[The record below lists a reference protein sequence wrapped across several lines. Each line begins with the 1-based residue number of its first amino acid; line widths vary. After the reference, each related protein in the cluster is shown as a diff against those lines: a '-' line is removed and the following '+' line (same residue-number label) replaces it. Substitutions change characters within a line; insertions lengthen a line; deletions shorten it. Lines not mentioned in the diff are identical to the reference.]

1 MIIFYM
7 RQKGKEIVM
16 KQSVIKKSI
25 ITLMILVISFV
36 GLSLTMNGAV
46 LLGGFTFGNKTVYN
60 TELLAGNAEN
70 FELQENGSFYSNTA
84 DPWFNAY
91 IENGVRTIVLD
102 IEEVSDTCNAQV
114 FYYNNENPLNQEHSV
129 WASLDEGK
137 TYIQIPTGNY
147 NLFRLD
153 LADQEGVSIKINSVS
168 FYKHRCFSAV
178 FWIAYFIILI
188 YLYSVY
194 VFIKNYRNIHNKI
207 GDYNFYKSV
216 LAFAIMASCIIVYG
230 ATIISGHQY
239 VYYDIGG
246 GDGPESYIPLFSS
259 YVYKLRE
266 HTLAEWT
273 WNNGLGTSMSAF
285 WGFIANPCTM
295 IVIAFGALFG
305 MSTINTMVLVVQL
318 LNIFIVGIL
327 CYKYLSYFDGKN
339 KSKAIASYIAAFSGY
354 MTLYAQHYVHS
365 EFAIYIF
372 ITLILVEEILRQD
385 KFSVSNVWLAIDCAL
400 LFICTVYLGYM
411 IGLFTGVYT
420 IFRLMQKY
428 TKTQIKVVFVK
439 LGQILGAAITGVI
452 IAMPFVLAVVNELL
466 FNSDRVNSGNGGLL
480 SSVISLLTIPY
491 HKEAF
496 VTIFFRL
503 LSSNLQGAGND
514 FWGQTDSYACDYY
527 AAPELFF
534 SVFILSF
541 GVVYFATLWSRHKD
555 TKQRVLRVSAGILV
569 IFVIFNRLGSALFN
583 ALVAP
588 FGRYTYLLMP
598 LFAIVALVSID
609 ELEERKKSVRNS
621 YILAGIVTVTA
632 IVCELLFVKNNDKPA
647 YISFLAI
654 IDILL
659 VFIMIVVVCIKSHK
673 FDKFVAG
680 AFAILIFV
688 NVTADSYVTV
698 DKRIFCSFSKDITNQ
713 DDYATQDALEFIK
726 NYDDSMYRVE
736 KNYYDVIYY
745 HDAYLQN
752 YRGVS
757 TYNSTLNANVKEFY
771 NLYCNPAI
779 NFYWKDSFWYSYMNV
794 TNDIVQDSILGVKYI
809 LSNSASYDDSQ
820 FEKIYSNDE
829 VSVYKNRAIDSFGIF
844 YENVISKNEI
854 LNIGY
859 ADRVAALSQAVVLEE
874 EDAVNASNVVAYS
887 YLEKLLDEKEADY
900 KVIEQ
905 DTTETE
911 ILINDVN
918 KDDSAKSYLEFT
930 TNMTYDNHMII
941 YFDNGNGYETLNPY
955 YYRGDNELNQQARIA
970 LPFGTQK
977 IKFESSVEDVDISD
991 MHIYVT
997 DKPYVPNT
1005 AGINID
1011 MINDSHL
1018 NGTIDTERSGY
1029 LFLPIPFEKGWTI
1042 NIDGEQADVLQADS
1056 GFMAIFLDSGFHNID
1071 IKYSFPGQK
1080 YGIICSIFGGTV
1092 IIIECVYLFKRKR
1105 RYHG

>member
-1 MIIFYM
+1 MNILFKI
-7 RQKGKEIVM
+7 QKGKQIKM
-16 KQSVIKKSI
+16 KQSIVKKSI
-25 ITLMILVISFV
+25 ITLIVLIISFS
-36 GLSLTMNGAV
+36 GLSLIMNGTV
-46 LLGGFTFGNKTVYN
+46 VFGGFTWGSKTVYD
-60 TELLAGNAEN
+60 TGLLSNNAVN
-70 FELQENGSFYSNTA
+70 FDLQENGSFYSETA
-84 DPWFNAY
+84 DPWFDINF
-91 IENGVRTIVLD
+91 ENGVKTIVLD
-102 IEEVSDTCNAQV
+102 IEDVSETCNAQI
-114 FYYNNENPLNQEHSV
+114 FYYNNEKPLSLEHSV
-129 WASLDEGK
+129 WTTLNEGK
-137 TYIQIPTGNY
+137 TYVQIPSGEY
-147 NLFRLD
+147 CFFRLD
-153 LADQEGVSIKINSVS
+153 LTDQENVSIKINSIS
-168 FYKHRCFSAV
+168 FYKHRCLSAV
-178 FWIAYFIILI
+178 FWIAYLIILI
-188 YLYSVY
+188 YVY
-194 VFIKNYRNIHNKI
+194 GVYAFAKNYKNIYNKI

-216 LAFAIMASCIIVYG
+216 LAFAIAASCIIVYG
-230 ATIISGHQY
+230 AIVISGHQY

-259 YVYKLRE
+259 YVHKLQD

-726 NYDDSMYRVE
+726 NYDGSMYRVE

-757 TYNSTLNANVKEFY
+757 TYNSTLNAKVKEFY

-794 TNDIVQDSILGVKYI
+794 TNDIVQGSILGVKYI
-809 LSNSASYDDSQ
+809 LSDSTAYDDSQ
-820 FEKIYSNDE
+820 FEKVYSNDE
-829 VSVYKNRAIDSFGIF
+829 VSVYRNKSIDSFGIF
-844 YENVISKNEI
+844 YENAISKSEVVN
-854 LNIGY
+854 LGY
-859 ADRVAALSQAVVLEE
+859 ADRVGVLSQAVVLED
-874 EDAVNASNVVAYS
+874 EDASNASNVVDYSFVSDSLNEQECAYS
-887 YLEKLLDEKEADY
+887 VIDENVTGMELSVDD
-900 KVIEQ
+900 IN
-905 DTTETE
+905 TED
-911 ILINDVN
+911 NAV
-918 KDDSAKSYLEFT
+918 SYLEFT
-930 TNMTYDNHMII
+930 TNLTYDDHMMV
-941 YFDNGNGYETLNPY
+941 YFDNGNGYEILNPY
-955 YYRGDNELNQQARIA
+955 YYRGDSSLNQEARIA
-970 LPFGTQK
+970 LPLGTQK
-977 IKFESSVEDVDISD
+977 IKFESSVENADIHNV
-991 MHIYVT
+991 HIYVT
-997 DKPYVPNT
+997 DKPYVPKD
-1005 AGINID
+1005 ASVDIGVVS
-1011 MINDSHL
+1011 DSHL
-1018 NGTIDTERSGY
+1018 RGTIDTDKSGY
-1029 LFLPIPFEKGWTI
+1029 LLIPIPFEKGWI
-1042 NIDGEQADVLQADS
+1042 VNIDGEEADIFQADS
-1056 GFMAIFLDSGFHNID
+1056 GFMAVYIENGMHNIE
-1071 IKYSFPGQK
+1071 IMYSFPGQK
-1080 YGIICSIFGGTV
+1080 YGIILTAFGGII
-1092 IIIECVYLFKRKR
+1092 IIIECIYLFLRKR
-1105 RYHG
+1105 RYHE